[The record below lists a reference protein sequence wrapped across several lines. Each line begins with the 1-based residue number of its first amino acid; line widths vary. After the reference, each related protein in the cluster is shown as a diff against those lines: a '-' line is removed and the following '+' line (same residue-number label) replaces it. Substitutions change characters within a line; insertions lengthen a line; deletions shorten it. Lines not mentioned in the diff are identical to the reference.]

1 MREEQAM
8 NKEAFIRRLRELLAG
23 LPKSEAEEAIQYYE
37 DYFADAGEE
46 NEAKVIEELGSP
58 EKVAANIRADL
69 GMAGTE
75 GEGASGSGG
84 TESSDDKRTYSGTG
98 STSTQG
104 GQSSGAGGC
113 NYSGT
118 GRDRDRYNSGSYSG
132 RAGGSRYEEPPK
144 EKHTALW
151 VVLAICTCYVWIP
164 LFLAAVILVFA
175 AIVVVCALSLAF
187 GVTAFALGV
196 TGIALVG
203 VAIAKMF
210 LSPAAGL
217 LLLGGGLVIVGV
229 TIFCIILV
237 GMLFG
242 RAMPSFFRWIGSLG
256 RRARRRRGDRR

>member
-1 MREEQAM
+1 MS
-8 NKEAFIRRLRELLAG
+8 KEAFIRRLRELLAG
-23 LPKSEAEEAIQYYE
+23 LPQSEAEEAIQYYE

-69 GMAGTE
+69 GMAGTQ

-84 TESSDDKRTYSGTG
+84 TESCDSKGTYSGNG
-98 STSTQG
+98 SASTQG
-104 GQSSGAGGC
+104 GQSSRAGGS
-113 NYSGT
+113 YDYGSTRFDG
-118 GRDRDRYNSGSYSG
+118 DRYNSDSYSG
-132 RAGGSRYEEPPK
+132 RAGGSRYEEPSK

-164 LFLAAVILVFA
+164 LILVAAILVFA

-242 RAMPSFFRWIGSLG
+242 RAMPSFFRWIGSIG

>member
-1 MREEQAM
+1 MS
-8 NKEAFIRRLRELLAG
+8 KEAFIRRLRELLAG
-23 LPKSEAEEAIQYYE
+23 LPQSEAAEAIQYYE

-69 GMAGTE
+69 GMAGTQE
-75 GEGASGSGG
+75 ESGAA
-84 TESSDDKRTYSGTG
+84 
-98 STSTQG
+98 G
-104 GQSSGAGGC
+104 GQNDGHEGGYSTAGTNGGGYGDTGTDGGSIRSGYSAG
-113 NYSGT
+113 T
-118 GRDRDRYNSGSYSG
+118 
-132 RAGGSRYEEPPK
+132 GSRYEEPSK
-144 EKHTALW
+144 GKHTGLW
-151 VVLAICTCYVWIP
+151 VALAICTCYVWIP
-164 LFLAAVILVFA
+164 LILVAVILVFVA
-175 AIVVVCALSLAF
+175 VVVVCALSFAF

-217 LLLGGGLVIVGV
+217 LLLGGGLVLAGV

-242 RAMPSFFRWIGSLG
+242 KAIPSFFRWVGSLG
-256 RRARRRRGDRR
+256 RRARRRGGNRR